1 MTNQEFKNFV
11 KSILN
16 EYGQEIFWTDEEIE
30 VYKKLAITT
39 VVSKFA
45 HLLKDRYQKYHII
58 DANPVSTPLP
68 SDCFLVISVERLS
81 DGAVLPKISHDL
93 FFEYNRIQSNEPLA
107 WGYINNEIMFFP
119 APAETISNFAR
130 LWYLPEINSLDDLPV
145 SLHPLV
151 ALITLTYGKAKDD
164 NFLAVL
170 ERRIDEAE
178 RAATIALIGA
188 ETIHTSYLRD

>member
-1 MTNQEFKNFV
+1 MTDQEFKNFV

-45 HLLKDRYQKYHII
+45 HLLKDRYQKCYII
-58 DANPVSTPLP
+58 DANPESTPLP
-68 SDCFLVISVERLS
+68 SDCFLVVAVERLS
-81 DGAVLPKISHDL
+81 DGAILPKISHDL
-93 FFEYNRIQSNEPLA
+93 FFEYNRIQYDEPLA
-107 WGYINNEIMFFP
+107 WGYVNNEIMFFP
-119 APAETISNFAR
+119 APAETLSDFAR
-130 LWYLPEINSLDDLPV
+130 LWYLPKIDSLDDLPV

-170 ERRIDEAE
+170 EKRIDEAE

-188 ETIHTSYLRD
+188 EITHTSYFND